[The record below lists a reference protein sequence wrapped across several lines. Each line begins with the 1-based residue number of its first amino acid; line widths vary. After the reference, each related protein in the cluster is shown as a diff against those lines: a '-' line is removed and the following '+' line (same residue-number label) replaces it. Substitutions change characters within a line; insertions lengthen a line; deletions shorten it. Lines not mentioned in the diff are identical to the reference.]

1 MVLYCCGKSLA
12 SKFKLL
18 TVMIA
23 ITKKRKKKKKKKKKK
38 SSMVT
43 VLIEIC
49 FSTLQNGIEAK
60 RPKPTQPIVKLAFFM
75 IFIIYLFFCFIL
87 EKLFMK
93 F

>member
-23 ITKKRKKKKKKKKKK
+23 ITKKRKKKKKKKK

-60 RPKPTQPIVKLAFFM
+60 RPKPTQPIVKLALFM

>member
-23 ITKKRKKKKKKKKKK
+23 TTTKKKKRKRKKKG
-38 SSMVT
+38 SMVT

-60 RPKPTQPIVKLAFFM
+60 SPKPTQPIVKLALFM